1 MIDSALLSH
10 LHDLE
15 RRDGNGIHAVRK
27 FLTPAEAAE
36 VSRIFG
42 PRAALEGGFRDAERV
57 VPIFAR
63 EYAPED
69 YLAAVELRFRPQD
82 SLSHRDILGA
92 VLGLGLER
100 EVLGD
105 IAVGEGVARLVCLAR
120 IAGFIVENLE
130 QAGKVGLYAERI
142 PLAALPEL
150 TKELREQRGT
160 VASLRLDA
168 LLAEAFRCSR
178 GTAAELLAQRL
189 VQLRHEEC
197 RDGDAKVREG
207 DIISVR
213 GKGRVKLL
221 HAGEP
226 TRKGRIWVTIGHYQ

>member
-1 MIDSALLSH
+1 MT
-10 LHDLE
+10 
-15 RRDGNGIHAVRK
+15 K

-36 VSRIFG
+36 AKRIHG
-42 PRAALEGGFRDAERV
+42 PRVALLGGFPDAERV
-57 VPIFAR
+57 IPIF
-63 EYAPED
+63 EEGFDPEER
-69 YLAAVELRFRPQD
+69 LAAIQLRFRPQD
-82 SLSHRDILGA
+82 RLGHRDILGA

-100 EVLGD
+100 GVLGD
-105 IAVGEGVARLVCLAR
+105 IAVGEGVAHLVCLPH
-120 IAGFIVENLE
+120 IAGFIVENLM
-130 QAGKVGLYAERI
+130 QAGKVGLYAEKV
-142 PLAALPEL
+142 PLSALPEA

-178 GTAAELLAQRL
+178 GAAEELLGQRL

-213 GKGRVKLL
+213 GRGRVKLL
-221 HAGEP
+221 RVGET
-226 TRKGRIWVTIGHYQ
+226 TRKGRVWVTIGHYE